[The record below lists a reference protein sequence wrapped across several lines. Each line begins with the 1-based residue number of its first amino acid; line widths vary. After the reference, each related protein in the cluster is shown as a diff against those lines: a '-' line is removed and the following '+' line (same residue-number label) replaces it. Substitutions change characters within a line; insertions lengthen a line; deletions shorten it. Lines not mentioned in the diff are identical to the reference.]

1 MLKKYFILLLV
12 LVIPFLSY
20 SQEGFPVNGVNDIR
34 ENHYAFINANIII
47 DYKTKLEN
55 GILVIKNGVITSV
68 GKDVSIPEGIRVF
81 DLQGNY
87 VYPSFIDLYTDYG
100 IIDDESRNISSN
112 WISSYNSPQMLSNK
126 SGPFAWNESIRP
138 EYNSVNYIK
147 IDNKTS
153 NKLRSEGLG

>member
-1 MLKKYFILLLV
+1 MPKKYFILLLV
-12 LVIPFLSY
+12 LIIPFLSY

-55 GILVIKNGVITSV
+55 GILIIKNGVITSV

-87 VYPSFIDLYTDYG
+87 IYPSFIDLYTDYG
-100 IIDDESRNISSN
+100 
-112 WISSYNSPQMLSNK
+112 LSL
-126 SGPFAWNESIRP
+126 IH
-138 EYNSVNYIK
+138 I
-147 IDNKTS
+147 
-153 NKLRSEGLG
+153 